1 MTEAKILAECAGPIG
16 WLTFNN
22 PAKRNA
28 FSLDM
33 WEASS
38 RALDAF
44 ESNPN
49 IRVIV
54 MHGAGGKAFAS
65 GADISQF
72 GDERASALQA
82 ATYAERSEAGK
93 RRMRAVQLPLLAM
106 IEGAC
111 VGGGI
116 TIAGFA
122 DLRIAADTATFG
134 VPATRLG
141 IPYGQESIRSLVSL
155 VGPACAAELLFT
167 ADRFD
172 AGEAMRIGLINR
184 IVPAS
189 QLRQVVEQLAHR
201 IAQNAPLAVR
211 SAKAGI
217 RQTLLD
223 PTDRDPALLEELA
236 RSCFD
241 SDDYAEGR
249 RAFAEKRAPVFRGE

>member
-1 MTEAKILAECAGPIG
+1 MSDAKILAEFAAPVG
-16 WLTFNN
+16 WLVFNN

-44 ESNPN
+44 EANPD

-54 MHGAGGKAFAS
+54 MRGAGGKAFAS

-72 GDERASALQA
+72 GDERANAEQA
-82 ATYAERSEAGK
+82 AAYAERSEAGK
-93 RRMRAVQLPLLAM
+93 HRMRSVQLPLIAM

-111 VGGGI
+111 VGGGL

-122 DLRIAADTATFG
+122 DLRVASETATFG

-141 IPYGQESIRSLVSL
+141 IPYGTESIRSLVDL
-155 VGPACAAELLFT
+155 VGPACTAELLFT
-167 ADRFD
+167 ADRVD
-172 AGEAMRIGLINR
+172 AAEALRLGLVSR
-184 IVPAS
+184 IVPTA
-189 QLRQVVEQLAHR
+189 QLRQTVEQLAHR
-201 IAQNAPLAVR
+201 IAQNAPLALR
-211 SAKAGI
+211 SAKVGI

-223 PTDRDPALLEELA
+223 PADRDPALLEGLA
-236 RSCFD
+236 RACFN
-241 SDDYAEGR
+241 SDDFAEGR
-249 RAFAEKRAPVFRGE
+249 RAFAEKRAPLFRGH